1 MANLL
6 QSFLIWQGQLDL
18 RARRADFYY
27 DLGMTLDD
35 KIPLFTTLRKYEAR
49 ARQRKQ
55 ISAPL
60 YLHILKRMQSG
71 SLSEALKG
79 VAADSELIMLDAV
92 QASGDAALSSGL
104 KFLSSTVEKIDHLKA
119 IARKAVV
126 YPVVMIIVFY
136 GMLYGFAAHVV
147 PVLSNILPPEK
158 WPFLGKLLYATSTT
172 IQSYGHYIFAGFV
185 VTALMF
191 IYSLPR
197 WTGVLRRRLDP
208 YPPWVLYRDFSGA
221 MLIVSLS
228 TLMRSGVSLRSSLE
242 RALRYSSPWM
252 AWHVREILTRLSR
265 PNSSTFGEAFQTGV
279 VNQYLEDRI
288 QDAAERRNPV
298 EA

>member
-92 QASGDAALSSGL
+92 QASGDAAL
-104 KFLSSTVEKIDHLKA
+104 
-119 IARKAVV
+119 
-126 YPVVMIIVFY
+126 
-136 GMLYGFAAHVV
+136 
-147 PVLSNILPPEK
+147 
-158 WPFLGKLLYATSTT
+158 
-172 IQSYGHYIFAGFV
+172 
-185 VTALMF
+185 
-191 IYSLPR
+191 
-197 WTGVLRRRLDP
+197 
-208 YPPWVLYRDFSGA
+208 
-221 MLIVSLS
+221 
-228 TLMRSGVSLRSSLE
+228 
-242 RALRYSSPWM
+242 
-252 AWHVREILTRLSR
+252 
-265 PNSSTFGEAFQTGV
+265 
-279 VNQYLEDRI
+279 
-288 QDAAERRNPV
+288 
-298 EA
+298 